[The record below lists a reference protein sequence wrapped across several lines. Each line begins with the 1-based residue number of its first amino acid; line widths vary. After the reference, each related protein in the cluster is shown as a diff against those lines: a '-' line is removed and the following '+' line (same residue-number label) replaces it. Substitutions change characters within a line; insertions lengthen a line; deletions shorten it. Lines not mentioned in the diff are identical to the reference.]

1 MSDESSGSAEPAQ
14 PSADDGQDGQADADG
29 SRERESREREW
40 LDEESRAR
48 DVALLDA
55 CFRFP
60 CDFSLSVIANN
71 EASVTAAVI
80 AAATV
85 DGQVPVDHQR
95 QPSKAGKYVSHRL
108 EVRCSTAAEAHALR
122 VKLRA
127 LPGVIN
133 VL

>member
-1 MSDESSGSAEPAQ
+1 LSDESSGSAEPAQ
-14 PSADDGQDGQADADG
+14 PPSDGQADAEG

-40 LDEESRAR
+40 LEEESHAR
-48 DVALLDA
+48 HVALLDA

-71 EASVTAAVI
+71 DESVTAAVI

-85 DGQVPVDHQR
+85 GGQVPVDHQR

-108 EVRCSTAAEAHALR
+108 EVRCSSAAEAHALR

-127 LPGVIN
+127 VPGVIN

>member
-1 MSDESSGSAEPAQ
+1 MSDGDSTSAEPAQ
-14 PSADDGQDGQADADG
+14 ASQASQTSVDGESSAD
-29 SRERESREREW
+29 ESH
-40 LDEESRAR
+40 AR
-48 DVALLDA
+48 DVALIDA

-71 EASVTAAVI
+71 EESVTAAVI

-85 DGQVPVDHQR
+85 GGQTPVDHQR

-108 EVRCSTAAEAHALR
+108 EVRCTSAAEAHALR

-127 LPGVIN
+127 IPGVIN

>member
-1 MSDESSGSAEPAQ
+1 LSDGGSTSAEPAQ
-14 PSADDGQDGQADADG
+14 ASAEGESSADG
-29 SRERESREREW
+29 SH
-40 LDEESRAR
+40 AR
-48 DVALLDA
+48 DVALIDA

-60 CDFSLSVIANN
+60 CDFSFSVIANN
-71 EASVTAAVI
+71 DESVTAAVI

-85 DGQVPVDHQR
+85 GGQTPVDHQR

-108 EVRCSTAAEAHALR
+108 EVRCASAAEAHALR

>member
-1 MSDESSGSAEPAQ
+1 LSDESPGSAEPAQ
-14 PSADDGQDGQADADG
+14 PPSADGAARADG
-29 SRERESREREW
+29 AREGDSREGEW
-40 LDEESRAR
+40 QAEEARAR

-71 EASVTAAVI
+71 EESVTAAII

-85 DGQVPVDHQR
+85 GGRAPVDHQR

-108 EVRCSTAAEAHALR
+108 EVRCSSAAEAHALR

-127 LPGVIN
+127 IPGVIN

>member
-1 MSDESSGSAEPAQ
+1 LSDRSSGSAEPAQ
-14 PSADDGQDGQADADG
+14 PSADGESSADG

-40 LDEESRAR
+40 REEESRAR

-60 CDFSLSVIANN
+60 CHFSLSVIANN
-71 EASVTAAVI
+71 EESVTAAVI

-85 DGQVPVDHQR
+85 GGQAPVDHQR
-95 QPSKAGKYVSHRL
+95 QASTAGKYVSHRL
-108 EVRCSTAAEAHALR
+108 EVRCTTAAEAHALR

-133 VL
+133 VP

>member
-1 MSDESSGSAEPAQ
+1 MSDESSGAAEPAQ
-14 PSADDGQDGQADADG
+14 PASADGAASADEA
-29 SRERESREREW
+29 REGDPREREW
-40 LDEESRAR
+40 QAEEARAR
-48 DVALLDA
+48 DVALLHA

-71 EASVTAAVI
+71 EETVTAAII

-85 DGQVPVDHQR
+85 GGRAPVDHQR

-108 EVRCSTAAEAHALR
+108 EVRCDSAAEAHALR

>member
-1 MSDESSGSAEPAQ
+1 LSDESSGAAEPAQ
-14 PSADDGQDGQADADG
+14 PPSVDGQAAAAG
-29 SRERESREREW
+29 SHERESREREW
-40 LDEESRAR
+40 LAEESRAR

-71 EASVTAAVI
+71 EESVTAAVI

-85 DGQVPVDHQR
+85 DGRAPVDHQR
-95 QPSKAGKYVSHRL
+95 QASKAGKYVSHRL
-108 EVRCSTAAEAHALR
+108 EVRCSSAAEAHALR

>member
-1 MSDESSGSAEPAQ
+1 MSDGTSGSPQ
-14 PSADDGQDGQADADG
+14 PEAASADGEPNADG
-29 SRERESREREW
+29 SRDRQWRE
-40 LDEESRAR
+40 EESRAR

-55 CFRFP
+55 CFQFP

-71 EASVTAAVI
+71 EESVTAAVI

-85 DGQVPVDHQR
+85 GGQAPVDHQR

-108 EVRCSTAAEAHALR
+108 DVRCTSAAEAHALR

-127 LPGVIN
+127 IPGVIN

>member
-1 MSDESSGSAEPAQ
+1 LSDESSEAAEAAQ
-14 PSADDGQDGQADADG
+14 PPSADGAAGSDAA
-29 SRERESREREW
+29 REGDSREREW
-40 LDEESRAR
+40 QAEEARAR

-71 EASVTAAVI
+71 EATVTAAII

-85 DGQVPVDHQR
+85 GGRAPVDHQR

-108 EVRCSTAAEAHALR
+108 EVRCDSAAEAHALR

>member
-1 MSDESSGSAEPAQ
+1 LSDGTLGRAETEVKSADGE
-14 PSADDGQDGQADADG
+14 PSADELRARQW
-29 SRERESREREW
+29 EE
-40 LDEESRAR
+40 EESRAR
-48 DVALLDA
+48 DVALIDA
-55 CFRFP
+55 CFQFP

-71 EASVTAAVI
+71 EDSVTAAVI

-85 DGQVPVDHQR
+85 DGHVPVDHQR

-108 EVRCSTAAEAHALR
+108 DVRCTSAAEAHALR

>member
-1 MSDESSGSAEPAQ
+1 LSDETSASAEPAQ
-14 PSADDGQDGQADADG
+14 PAADG
-29 SRERESREREW
+29 ASGADEARERESRERAW
-40 LDEESRAR
+40 REEEARAR
-48 DVALLDA
+48 DVSLLDA

-71 EASVTAAVI
+71 EESVTAAVI

-85 DGQVPVDHQR
+85 GGQAPIDHQR
-95 QPSKAGKYVSHRL
+95 QASKAGKYVSHRL
-108 EVRCSTAAEAHALR
+108 EVRCTTAAEAHGLR

-127 LPGVIN
+127 IPGVIN

>member
-1 MSDESSGSAEPAQ
+1 MSDESSGSAEPAR
-14 PSADDGQDGQADADG
+14 PASADGASSADEA
-29 SRERESREREW
+29 RARESREREW
-40 LDEESRAR
+40 QAEEARAR
-48 DVALLDA
+48 DVALIDA

-71 EASVTAAVI
+71 EESVTAAVI

-85 DGQVPVDHQR
+85 GGQAPVDHQR
-95 QPSKAGKYVSHRL
+95 QASKAGKYVSHRL
-108 EVRCSTAAEAHALR
+108 DVRCTTAAEAHALR

-127 LPGVIN
+127 VPGVIN